1 MADVFLIEQAA
12 ETMFRTEEGGQ
23 VYAGTE
29 KQFDVAR
36 SVPPDPGVICH
47 QAHAG
52 TFEEMERI
60 RNENIDSGSYDRTVP
75 IGNSAR
81 RCRDE

>member
-12 ETMFRTEEGGQ
+12 GTMFRTEERGQ

-36 SVPPDPGVICH
+36 SVPADRCVICH

-52 TFEEMERI
+52 AIEEMERI
-60 RNENIDSGSYDRTVP
+60 GNEHIDSRSYDRTVP
-75 IGNSAR
+75 LGNSAR
-81 RCRDE
+81 R

>member
-1 MADVFLIEQAA
+1 MADVFLIEQTA
-12 ETMFRTEEGGQ
+12 ETMFRTEQDGQ

-36 SVPPDPGVICH
+36 SVPADPCLIRH

-52 TFEEMERI
+52 TLEEMERI
-60 RNENIDSGSYDRTVP
+60 GNEHIDSRPHDRTLP
-75 IGNSAR
+75 SGNSAR